1 MARSCKRVVRNHTG
15 AEINKKI
22 QSGKAVVVQFASP
35 HCGACHETNPHIDKA
50 ANELCGDA
58 EVVRVNV
65 DTNDKFADNHKVED
79 LPTVAVYKN
88 GKEVARTVG
97 ADTAGAFVKLV
108 KQALKK

>member
-1 MARSCKRVVRNHTG
+1 
-15 AEINKKI
+15 
-22 QSGKAVVVQFASP
+22 
-35 HCGACHETNPHIDKA
+35 
-50 ANELCGDA
+50 
-58 EVVRVNV
+58 VVRVNV